1 VLQLADGSGEWY
13 YPKGTISENM
23 IENLQYRL
31 PAGVTCARCVL
42 QVRRCVG
49 LHHLT
54 CQRCTSGLFVIT
66 QRVSETGVRVELRDI
81 YLSRYQPLG
90 VSCC

>member
-1 VLQLADGSGEWY
+1 MQNVLQLADGSGKWY

-42 QVRRCVG
+42 QVRCCEG
-49 LHHLT
+49 LNLLI
-54 CQRCTSGLFVIT
+54 CRSCESGLSYI
-66 QRVSETGVRVELRDI
+66 VSW
-81 YLSRYQPLG
+81 YQE
-90 VSCC
+90 